1 MNSLQNLLGL
11 SFSSK
16 SNNIQS
22 SFQTAHDKAVTL
34 ISKMNDKISEKEE
47 EVKKIQSEIKDIEN
61 IKAQANKFVDN
72 LKSIL
77 VMYRIKETFEYL
89 VDDCNDFCSVH
100 DALEMD
106 TDMPCGMEVKFLQ
119 VVKKGLF
126 LGVTVL
132 LKL

>member
-1 MNSLQNLLGL
+1 MNSLQDLFGL

-16 SNNIQS
+16 LNSIQS
-22 SFQTAHDKAVTL
+22 SFQTANDKAVTL

-77 VMYRIKETFEYL
+77 V
-89 VDDCNDFCSVH
+89 
-100 DALEMD
+100 
-106 TDMPCGMEVKFLQ
+106 
-119 VVKKGLF
+119 
-126 LGVTVL
+126 
-132 LKL
+132 

>member
-1 MNSLQNLLGL
+1 MNSLQDLFDL

-16 SNNIQS
+16 LNSIQS

-77 VMYRIKETFEYL
+77 V
-89 VDDCNDFCSVH
+89 
-100 DALEMD
+100 
-106 TDMPCGMEVKFLQ
+106 
-119 VVKKGLF
+119 
-126 LGVTVL
+126 
-132 LKL
+132 

>member
-1 MNSLQNLLGL
+1 MNSLQDLFGL

-16 SNNIQS
+16 LNSIQS
-22 SFQTAHDKAVTL
+22 SFHTAHDKAVTL

-77 VMYRIKETFEYL
+77 V
-89 VDDCNDFCSVH
+89 
-100 DALEMD
+100 
-106 TDMPCGMEVKFLQ
+106 
-119 VVKKGLF
+119 
-126 LGVTVL
+126 
-132 LKL
+132 